1 MVFRTLLSIACA
13 GLTLGVCQAQFTPA
27 ENAAIDQ
34 ALQQGNLTRKDLRW
48 DRRFTQDRWRM
59 PMVDDALDEPIDA
72 GNRMFEFAHKAS
84 NFSIRQMLQIAS
96 SQVTTRPKRAELLAK
111 APAALPIKSWNG
123 PASLREPIFA
133 LVDGIT
139 IASRAVREATSGLSD
154 EEKRQLIE
162 SLPVLMSEELPPK
175 LDYVKLKPITLP
187 QALMLLERVDLRAIL
202 EAAGDLNDVIDAQI
216 PSLRK
221 VPINAVGATSINVL
235 VGGVRVRVYGGGN
248 DIHDQ
253 SDAALEIDLGGNDT
267 YTGRHAAGV
276 GYASIAVDLAGDD
289 RYMTKDLSL
298 GSGILG
304 IGIGRDLAGDDQYQ
318 TNSITL
324 GSAFAGVGAWIDSQG
339 NDVYRSTSLS
349 QGFAAFGFGALVDSQ
364 GKDLYDV
371 SLYGQGASKTGG
383 VAILSDRAGDD
394 VYRAGGVV
402 IHAPLF
408 TDVHYSFSQGFSS
421 GFREDTGGTSGGIA
435 MLLDTSGDDAYLA
448 ETFAQGASYWYS
460 IGALYDGQGHDT
472 YSGYH
477 YVQASAMHMT
487 AAYLFDLQGDDAYS
501 VKYGA
506 AHALGHDYGVALLFD
521 RSGNDVYAGRDSQP
535 GTGNAN
541 GVGIFIDASGDDRYQ
556 GPPGRGNAA
565 RGSISFGLF
574 LDMAGLDRYRDGV
587 SDGGSSVAAG
597 FGIASDIEN
606 PRTTSPTNSTRIE
619 WGTPGS
625 IKIPSEAELAEIY
638 RKATQWGVGSAAD
651 EVQINVGKL
660 VEFGLPG
667 LEWMLNK
674 RLASADRLQYRAFV
688 TVLNE
693 NGTSGK
699 LMLAQKIS
707 SGSQEEKRNGL
718 IIAVDSKAVEVS
730 PLIPGL
736 IGEPNLRN
744 AAIKAAG
751 ALKSTESVDILMPL
765 ARERTNTGLLAIVAL
780 SQIGDKRAIGTAQE
794 LLKAES
800 LPIRVA
806 ALDLLAKFPEEG
818 TAIGD
823 QYLLEPDERL
833 NRIALE
839 LLGRC
844 GTPESLDSVAERL
857 LDPSPKLRI
866 SAILALQGQCP
877 DSHRLTF
884 MSLRNDPDPRVRAV
898 AMRADPGR

>member
-13 GLTLGVCQAQFTPA
+13 GIVAGVSWAQFTPA
-27 ENAAIDQ
+27 ENSAIDQ

-48 DRRFTQDRWRM
+48 ERRFTQDRWRM
-59 PMVDDALDEPIDA
+59 PMVDDALDEPIDG
-72 GNRMFEFAHKAS
+72 GNRIFEFSQKAS
-84 NFSIRQMLQIAS
+84 NFSIRQMLEIAS
-96 SQVTTRPKRAELLAK
+96 GQIPSRPVRAELSVGADAPLPIK
-111 APAALPIKSWNG
+111 TWTGPAAL
-123 PASLREPIFA
+123 REPVFA
-133 LVDGIT
+133 LVDAIT
-139 IASRAVREATSGLSD
+139 IASRTTRQATTALSE

-162 SLPVLMSEELPPK
+162 SLPVLMCEELPPK
-175 LDYVKLKPITLP
+175 LDYVKLKPISLS
-187 QALMLLERVDLRAIL
+187 QSLSLLERVDLRAIVK
-202 EAAGDLNDVIDAQI
+202 AAEDLNDVIGEQVQV
-216 PSLRK
+216 LRA
-221 VPINAVGATSINVL
+221 VPQSSVGAAGINVV

-276 GYASIAVDLAGDD
+276 GYASVALDLDGDD

-298 GSGILG
+298 GAGILG
-304 IGIGRDLAGDDQYQ
+304 IGIGRDLAGNDQYQ

-324 GSAFAGVGAWIDSQG
+324 GSAFAGVGAWIDSNG
-339 NDVYRSTSLS
+339 NDVYRSNSLS
-349 QGFAAFGFGALVDSQ
+349 QGFAAFGFGALVDSD

-371 SLYGQGASKTGG
+371 SLYGQGASRTGG
-383 VAILSDRAGDD
+383 IAILSDRAGND

-402 IHAPLF
+402 THAPLF
-408 TDVHYSFSQGFSS
+408 TDVHYSFAQGFSS

-460 IGALYDGQGHDT
+460 IGALFDGQGHDT

-477 YVQASAMHMT
+477 YVQASAMHST
-487 AAYLFDLQGDDAYS
+487 VAYLFDLQGDDAYS

-521 RSGNDVYAGRDSQP
+521 RAGNDVYAGRDSQP

-541 GVGIFIDASGDDRYQ
+541 GIGIFIDASGDDRYQ
-556 GPPGRGNAA
+556 GPPGRGNLA
-565 RGSISFGLF
+565 RGTVSFGLF
-574 LDMAGLDRYRDGV
+574 LDMAGLDKYRDGV
-587 SDGGSSVAAG
+587 ADGASSVVTG

-606 PRTTSPTNSTRIE
+606 PRVVSGSASTRVE
-619 WGTPGS
+619 WGAPGS
-625 IKIPSEAELAEIY
+625 VKLPKEEEISEIY
-638 RKATQWGVGSAAD
+638 RRATQWGVGSAAD
-651 EVQINVGKL
+651 EVQVHVGKL

-688 TVLNE
+688 TVINE
-693 NGTSGK
+693 NGASGK

-707 SGSQEEKRNGL
+707 AGNQDEKRNGL
-718 IIAVDSKAVEVS
+718 SIAIDAKVTEVS
-730 PLIPGL
+730 PLLPGF
-736 IGEPNLRN
+736 IAEPNLRSL
-744 AAIKAAG
+744 AIRASG
-751 ALKSTESVDILMPL
+751 ALKSTESVDALMVL
-765 ARERTNTGLLAIVAL
+765 AGEKSNTGLLAIVAL
-780 SQIGDKRAIGTAQE
+780 SQIGDKRAIGTAQQ
-794 LLKAES
+794 LLLTES

-806 ALDLLAKFPEEG
+806 AIELIARFPEEG
-818 TAIGD
+818 TVIGE
-823 QYLLEPDERL
+823 QYLLEPNERL

-839 LLGRC
+839 ILGRC
-844 GTPESLDSVAERL
+844 GTPDALEAVADRL
-857 LDPSPKLRI
+857 VDPSPKMRI

-877 DSHRLTF
+877 DAHRSTF
-884 MSLRNDPDPRVRAV
+884 MSLRNDPDPSVRAI